1 MTRRSPTSQPLPLRS
16 MGRERKGFIRVGHLA
31 YTRRAAKQLVS
42 PASSHQP
49 ATNAPPLSVTLLLS
63 SIHDAPVTWS
73 PRPWPMDS
81 GCRALADTTSRR
93 TRTYNAATTRSRQPS
108 NPAPQHPLALRCTCP
123 SESTRAS
130 VCHAT
135 IYVCVYDVPS
145 TKVIHGATW
154 SSPLPSGLSLLCH
167 PNPTATG
174 HLASERPHQTPE
186 DTELTIPLNKPS
198 DYQECSAP

>member
-1 MTRRSPTSQPLPLRS
+1 MTSSPTSQPLPLRS

-81 GCRALADTTSRR
+81 GCRALAYTTSRR
-93 TRTYNAATTRSRQPS
+93 TRTHNAATTRSRQPS
-108 NPAPQHPLALRCTCP
+108 NPATQHPNIP
-123 SESTRAS
+123 
-130 VCHAT
+130 
-135 IYVCVYDVPS
+135 
-145 TKVIHGATW
+145 
-154 SSPLPSGLSLLCH
+154 SPLVPQNRQGPPSAMPLSMSVS
-167 PNPTATG
+167 TTF
-174 HLASERPHQTPE
+174 HQRR
-186 DTELTIPLNKPS
+186 
-198 DYQECSAP
+198 